1 MAESGMKDARSTRFP
16 PWRPAALLRNRAFLT
31 LMIVVLVWIVAGLA
45 KPGFGS
51 YGHLR
56 YLLELAAVI
65 GLVAIGQTYVVIAGG
80 IDLSVGAIV
89 TVSAVGVPLVALSG
103 DSSGVI
109 AVLFI
114 LAAATGIGVLNGL
127 GVAYLRIHPMIMT
140 LAMATFLQGVL
151 ILIAGGTAISAQNPL
166 LAWLGNARVAGVP
179 ASVILWTLASAIAL
193 FVLHATPFG
202 ARLFALGANPVASA
216 LSGINVRTNTMAV
229 YAVSGLTAGLAG
241 VLVLGMNGQGYVGIG
256 DPYLL
261 ASIAAVVL
269 GGTSILGGSGTYAG
283 TIPGAILLVTIT
295 ALITVVNASAGWRSI
310 LFGSL
315 ILLLLLLSGR
325 DSQRR

>member
-1 MAESGMKDARSTRFP
+1 MSQANNPRFP
-16 PWRPAALLRNRAFLT
+16 AWSPKALLRNRAFLT
-31 LMIVVLVWIVAGLA
+31 VAIVILVWIVAGLA

-103 DSSGVI
+103 DGSGAF
-109 AVLFI
+109 AVLII
-114 LAAATGIGVLNGL
+114 LAAATSIGFLNGL

-166 LAWLGNARVAGVP
+166 LAWLGNTRIIGIPAGVL
-179 ASVILWTLASAIAL
+179 LWAVVSGAALA
-193 FVLHATPFG
+193 VLHATPFG
-202 ARLFALGANPVASA
+202 ARLYALGANPLASA
-216 LSGINVRTNTMAV
+216 LSGINVQATTMAV

-241 VLVLGMNGQGYVGIG
+241 VLILGMNGQGYVGIG

-269 GGTSILGGSGTYAG
+269 GGTSILGGSGSYAG

-325 DSQRR
+325 ESQRR

>member
-1 MAESGMKDARSTRFP
+1 MNGTEDTRFP
-16 PWRPAALLRNRAFLT
+16 RWRAASLLRNRAFLT
-31 LMIVVLVWIVAGLA
+31 VLIVALVWIVAAFA

-103 DSSGVI
+103 DSSGAFAVI
-109 AVLFI
+109 AI
-114 LAAATGIGVLNGL
+114 LAAATGIGLLNGL

-166 LAWLGNARVAGVP
+166 LAWLGNARIIGIPAG
-179 ASVILWTLASAIAL
+179 VILWTIVSAAALA
-193 FVLHATPFG
+193 VLHATPFG
-202 ARLFALGANPVASA
+202 ARLFALGANPLASA
-216 LSGINVRTNTMAV
+216 LSGVNVQRTTMAV

-269 GGTSILGGSGTYAG
+269 GGTSILGGSGSYAG

-325 DSQRR
+325 ESQRR

>member
-1 MAESGMKDARSTRFP
+1 MSRVDDNSRFP
-16 PWRPAALLRNRAFLT
+16 LWRAASLLRNRAFLT
-31 LMIVVLVWIVAGLA
+31 VLIVALVWIVAAFA

-89 TVSAVGVPLVALSG
+89 TVSAVGVPLVALSA
-103 DSSGVI
+103 DSTGAV
-109 AVLFI
+109 AVLII
-114 LAAATGIGVLNGL
+114 LAAAASIGLLNGL
-127 GVAYLRIHPMIMT
+127 GVAYLHIHPMIMT

-166 LAWLGNARVAGVP
+166 LAWLGNARILGIPAG
-179 ASVILWTLASAIAL
+179 VILWTAASAGAL
-193 FVLHATPFG
+193 TILHATPFG
-202 ARLFALGANPVASA
+202 ARLFALGANPLASA
-216 LSGINVRTNTMAV
+216 LSGVNVERTTMAV

-241 VLVLGMNGQGYVGIG
+241 VLILGMNGQGYVGIG

-269 GGTSILGGSGTYAG
+269 GGTSILGGSGSYAG
-283 TIPGAILLVTIT
+283 TIPGAVLLVTIT

-325 DSQRR
+325 ESQRR

>member
-1 MAESGMKDARSTRFP
+1 MSATESETTRFP
-16 PWRPAALLRNRAFLT
+16 PRRISALLRNRAFLT
-31 LMIVVLVWIVAGLA
+31 FIIVALVWVVAGFA

-51 YGHLR
+51 FGHLR

-65 GLVAIGQTYVVIAGG
+65 GLVAIGQTFVVIAGG

-89 TVSAVGVPLVALSG
+89 TVSAVGVPLVADLG
-103 DSSGVI
+103 DPTGTVP
-109 AVLFI
+109 VLI
-114 LAAATGIGVLNGL
+114 VLAAASGIGLLNGL
-127 GVAYLRIHPMIMT
+127 GVAYLRVHPMIMT

-151 ILIAGGTAISAQNPL
+151 ILVAGGSAVSAQNPL
-166 LAWLGNARVAGVP
+166 LHWFGNARPIGIPAGVY
-179 ASVILWTLASAIAL
+179 LWVVVSAITL
-193 FVLHATPFG
+193 VVLHATPFG
-202 ARLFALGANPVASA
+202 ARIFAIGANPLATA
-216 LSGINVRTNTMAV
+216 LSGVNTRTTTMAV
-229 YAVSGLTAGLAG
+229 YAIGGLTAGLAG
-241 VLVLGMNGQGYVGIG
+241 VLLLGMNGQGYVGIG

-295 ALITVVNASAGWRSI
+295 ALITVVNASPGWRSI

-315 ILLLLLLSGR
+315 ILALLLFSGR
-325 DSQRR
+325 ESRGR

>member
-1 MAESGMKDARSTRFP
+1 MKERFP
-16 PWRPAALLRNRAFLT
+16 AWRPASLLRNRAFLT
-31 LMIVVLVWIVAGLA
+31 VLIVAVVWIVAGFA

-89 TVSAVGVPLVALSG
+89 TVSAVGVPLVALPG
-103 DSSGVI
+103 DGGGVM
-109 AVLFI
+109 AVLII
-114 LAAATGIGVLNGL
+114 LAAATGIGLLNGL

-166 LAWLGNARVAGVP
+166 LAWLGNARVIGIPAG
-179 ASVILWTLASAIAL
+179 VILWTLASTIAL

-202 ARLFALGANPVASA
+202 ARLFALGANPLASA
-216 LSGINVRTNTMAV
+216 LSGVNVRSSTMAV

-310 LFGSL
+310 LFGTL

-325 DSQRR
+325 DAQRR

>member
-1 MAESGMKDARSTRFP
+1 MKERFP
-16 PWRPAALLRNRAFLT
+16 AWRPASLLRNRAFLT
-31 LMIVVLVWIVAGLA
+31 VLIVAAVWIVAGFA

-89 TVSAVGVPLVALSG
+89 TVSAVGVPLAALPG
-103 DSSGVI
+103 DGGGVM
-109 AVLFI
+109 AVLII
-114 LAAATGIGVLNGL
+114 LAAATGIGLLNGL

-166 LAWLGNARVAGVP
+166 LAWLGNARVIGIPAG
-179 ASVILWTLASAIAL
+179 VILWTLASAIAL

-202 ARLFALGANPVASA
+202 ARLFALGANPLASA
-216 LSGINVRTNTMAV
+216 LSGVNVRSSTMAV

-310 LFGSL
+310 LFGTL

-325 DSQRR
+325 DAQRR